1 MIDKKTFE
9 EEWVNKIHHGN
20 CIDLLK
26 ELPDECIDVVVT
38 SPPYNLRNSLSTE
51 LNKENRSKQPK
62 IENKKQK
69 ENSNEWANKLKLLN
83 EGYDNYNDCLP
94 HDVYVKQQ
102 RELLTQLMRLIKKDG
117 AIFYN
122 HKWRVLD
129 GILQT
134 RSDIV
139 QGFPVRQIIIWDRF
153 TGITRTNRFFMPVYE
168 VVYLITKEDF
178 KLISDEA
185 INYTDIWR
193 LSIDGQNPHP
203 APFPTSFVHK
213 CISSCVAK
221 GSKKIILDPYMG
233 SGTTAV
239 VAESYGCRYIGM
251 DVSEK
256 YIEMANKRIEKNR
269 VFDELKLLDKE
280 DKKAR
285 EYRYYDN
292 KQKSLNVK
300 KLSF

>member
-1 MIDKKTFE
+1 MDKKTFE
-9 EEWVNKIHHGN
+9 EQWVNKIHLGN

-26 ELPDECIDVVVT
+26 ELPDESIDVVVT
-38 SPPYNLRNSLSTE
+38 SPPYNLRNQLSTE
-51 LNKENRSKQPK
+51 INKENRDKQPK
-62 IENKKQK
+62 VVNKKHG
-69 ENSNEWANKLKLLN
+69 EGDNEWAKKSKLIN

-94 HDVYVKQQ
+94 HNVYVKQQ
-102 RELLTQLMRLIKKDG
+102 RELLTQLLRLIKKDG

-139 QGFPVRQIIIWDRF
+139 EGFPVRQIIIWDRF

-178 KLISDEA
+178 KLLNDEV

-193 LSIDGQNPHP
+193 LSVDGSNPHP
-203 APFPTSFVHK
+203 APFPASFVHK
-213 CISSCVAK
+213 CVSSCVEK
-221 GSKKIILDPYMG
+221 GSNKIILDPYMG

-239 VAESYGCRYIGM
+239 VAESWGCRFIGM

-256 YIEMANKRIEKNR
+256 YIDMANKRIEKNR

-285 EYRYYDN
+285 EYRYFDN
-292 KQKSLNVK
+292 KEKSLNVK